1 MLELY
6 HKTNI
11 AKLINGNNQRIM
23 GSGKLYSMHE
33 IDETRA
39 AGADDAFEAILAR
52 IKAEGGE
59 ITKDETVPMY
69 DDIGMDEAETG
80 YLRTVE
86 FTLHDQDFQLI
97 RKVQEQ
103 RISGEGRSKTL
114 EVMPR
119 PKVNMSMK
127 KKKEYSDDWIVVDL
141 EDVF

>member
-11 AKLINGNNQRIM
+11 AKLINENNQRIM

-39 AGADDAFEAILAR
+39 AGADDAFEAILTR

-59 ITKDETVPMY
+59 VAKDEIVPMF

-80 YLRTVE
+80 YVRTVE

-114 EVMPR
+114 ETMPR

-127 KKKEYSDDWIVVDL
+127 KKKEYSDDWVVVDL
-141 EDVF
+141 EDMF

>member
-1 MLELY
+1 
-6 HKTNI
+6 
-11 AKLINGNNQRIM
+11 M

>member
-1 MLELY
+1 
-6 HKTNI
+6 
-11 AKLINGNNQRIM
+11 
-23 GSGKLYSMHE
+23 MHE